1 MNIKAVLALA
11 SIAALN
17 LGVAH
22 AAAPSQAA
30 AVAAA
35 LPQTRLEFGVA
46 NDPGN
51 LGWMTASGVPW
62 GYRYQYL
69 SAGVNTNQGWE
80 TWNSPTGAFATSY
93 MDASSAIGYLPVF
106 SYYELLQ
113 SNPST
118 GTNESDRDYS
128 NLNNAST
135 MAAYYAN
142 FKLLMQ
148 KAGAYGKTVV
158 VQVEPDLW
166 GYLQQRASGGDAS
179 TVSAS
184 VSGSGFADVAGIPN
198 TAQGFGRALL
208 KIRDL
213 YATNAQL
220 AIHASGWAN
229 GTDIDSSTDPTVNA
243 VAVADATAGFLNSA
257 GIASNPY
264 GSTWDLVFN
273 DLDDHDA
280 AWWEQQGRDNASFTH
295 WWDPSNTTY
304 PNFTRYLAWVGEL
317 KAKTGRP
324 QVAWQVPVG
333 NQYFLTMNNTCGH
346 YQDNVAPYFISH
358 ASDLFSAGLIA
369 VLFGAGNQCQTTY
382 LDGAK
387 DGVTNNGGAT
397 TTDALGG
404 CAACNTHTSTVADDD
419 GGFLRQF
426 VGQYYAAAN
435 CLGTVIA
442 RSFLNWYD
450 NASAGMVADNIHILN
465 PGAGTSSGCVTVSG
479 QAVASWSAGPGQETY
494 VTMPRGTIGGPVT
507 IIVSSGGAV
516 LASQR
521 VQFNQ
526 SFNEVWAQTATQA
539 STTSFVNWY
548 DKASAGMLNDNIHVL
563 NPGGTAANVTISL
576 PGASSQ
582 MLTVA
587 PGAESYATFPQGTI
601 GGPVTITSDQ
611 PVLASQ
617 RVQFQQTF
625 NEVWAQSATQ
635 AATTSFV
642 NWYDKASAGMFN
654 DNIHVLNPGGTAAS
668 VTVSLPGASSQMLSV
683 APGAEAYANFPQGTI
698 GGPVTVTSTQPVL
711 ASQRVQFN
719 QSFNEVWAES
729 AAQAATTGHL
739 NWYDKASAGMFND
752 NIHILNPGG
761 AAAGVTVSLPGAAT
775 QTLTVAGGAEAYV
788 SFPQGSIGGPVTV
801 SSTQPVLAAQRV
813 QYYSTFNEIWAG

>member
-1 MNIKAVLALA
+1 VNIKAVLALA
-11 SIAALN
+11 SIAALD
-17 LGVAH
+17 LVVAH

-35 LPQTRLEFGVA
+35 LPQTRLEFGLA

-80 TWNSPTGAFATSY
+80 TWNSPTGAFATYY
-93 MDASSAIGYLPVF
+93 MDASSANGYLPVF

-118 GTNESDRDYS
+118 GANESDRDYS

-229 GTDIDSSTDPTVNA
+229 GIDIDSSTDPTVNA
-243 VAVADATAGFLNSA
+243 VAVADATAAFLNSA

-304 PNFTRYLAWVGEL
+304 PNFTRYLAWVAEL

-369 VLFGAGNQCQTTY
+369 VLFGAGK
-382 LDGAK
+382 LPRVMGDFAK
-387 DGVTNNGGAT
+387 GIKAFKSGMKEEDE
-397 TTDALGG
+397 
-404 CAACNTHTSTVADDD
+404 
-419 GGFLRQF
+419 
-426 VGQYYAAAN
+426 AAA
-435 CLGTVIA
+435 
-442 RSFLNWYD
+442 
-450 NASAGMVADNIHILN
+450 
-465 PGAGTSSGCVTVSG
+465 
-479 QAVASWSAGPGQETY
+479 
-494 VTMPRGTIGGPVT
+494 
-507 IIVSSGGAV
+507 
-516 LASQR
+516 
-521 VQFNQ
+521 
-526 SFNEVWAQTATQA
+526 
-539 STTSFVNWY
+539 
-548 DKASAGMLNDNIHVL
+548 
-563 NPGGTAANVTISL
+563 
-576 PGASSQ
+576 ASSPPAQ
-582 MLTVA
+582 
-587 PGAESYATFPQGTI
+587 
-601 GGPVTITSDQ
+601 VT
-611 PVLASQ
+611 PPA
-617 RVQFQQTF
+617 
-625 NEVWAQSATQ
+625 
-635 AATTSFV
+635 
-642 NWYDKASAGMFN
+642 
-654 DNIHVLNPGGTAAS
+654 
-668 VTVSLPGASSQMLSV
+668 
-683 APGAEAYANFPQGTI
+683 
-698 GGPVTVTSTQPVL
+698 
-711 ASQRVQFN
+711 
-719 QSFNEVWAES
+719 
-729 AAQAATTGHL
+729 
-739 NWYDKASAGMFND
+739 
-752 NIHILNPGG
+752 G
-761 AAAGVTVSLPGAAT
+761 AAASTASVGVGDRPRAWRGPPRTAACSVRLDRGDRESGRDLPALRLPALRHEEAA
-775 QTLTVAGGAEAYV
+775 LH
-788 SFPQGSIGGPVTV
+788 
-801 SSTQPVLAAQRV
+801 RHR
-813 QYYSTFNEIWAG
+813 

>member
-1 MNIKAVLALA
+1 M
-11 SIAALN
+11 
-17 LGVAH
+17 
-22 AAAPSQAA
+22 
-30 AVAAA
+30 
-35 LPQTRLEFGVA
+35 
-46 NDPGN
+46 
-51 LGWMTASGVPW
+51 
-62 GYRYQYL
+62 
-69 SAGVNTNQGWE
+69 
-80 TWNSPTGAFATSY
+80 
-93 MDASSAIGYLPVF
+93 
-106 SYYELLQ
+106 
-113 SNPST
+113 
-118 GTNESDRDYS
+118 
-128 NLNNAST
+128 
-135 MAAYYAN
+135 
-142 FKLLMQ
+142 
-148 KAGAYGKTVV
+148 
-158 VQVEPDLW
+158 
-166 GYLQQRASGGDAS
+166 
-179 TVSAS
+179 
-184 VSGSGFADVAGIPN
+184 
-198 TAQGFGRALL
+198 
-208 KIRDL
+208 
-213 YATNAQL
+213 
-220 AIHASGWAN
+220 
-229 GTDIDSSTDPTVNA
+229 
-243 VAVADATAGFLNSA
+243 
-257 GIASNPY
+257 
-264 GSTWDLVFN
+264 
-273 DLDDHDA
+273 
-280 AWWEQQGRDNASFTH
+280 
-295 WWDPSNTTY
+295 
-304 PNFTRYLAWVGEL
+304 
-317 KAKTGRP
+317 
-324 QVAWQVPVG
+324 PVG

-346 YQDNVAPYFISH
+346 YQDNVAPYFMSH

-387 DGVTNNGGAT
+387 DGVTNNGGAP

-404 CAACNTHTSTVADDD
+404 CVACNTHTSTAADDD
-419 GGFLRQF
+419 GGYLRQF

-450 NASAGMVADNIHILN
+450 NASAGMVADNIHILD

-526 SFNEVWAQTATQA
+526 SFNEVWAQTAAQA

-761 AAAGVTVSLPGAAT
+761 AAAGVTVSLPGSAT